1 MYKSISINKNKS
13 VNILDQRLLP
23 FQHKY
28 IKTSDYKEVIKLI
41 KSLAIRGAPAIGVA
55 GAFACFF
62 ALKKLR
68 NKKNYISSI
77 EKSLNQIEKARP
89 TAVNLSWSV
98 ERFRKIMMNN
108 RDLPYLHCIELFY
121 KEANKIYNEEKKVSE
136 RISINGLRL
145 IRNNYKILTHCN
157 TGALATTGPGTA
169 LGIIDYANKKFEN
182 INLYATETR
191 PLNQGSRLTVWESS
205 MKGIDCTLICD
216 SMVSYIINS
225 ENIDIIIVGAD
236 RIAMNGDIA
245 NKIGTY
251 QLAITANY
259 HKIPFYVAAPISTF
273 DMDIVSGDDII
284 IEERSRDEILKLKNI
299 RISKAV
305 KVQNP
310 AFDVTPNN
318 LISGI
323 VTEKGIITKPN
334 LKKIKKF
341 FK

>member
-98 ERFRKIMMNN
+98 ERFRKIIMNN
-108 RDLPYLHCIELFY
+108 RDLSYLHCIELFY

-136 RISINGLRL
+136 RISINGLKL

-216 SMVSYIINS
+216 SMVSYIINY

-323 VTEKGIITKPN
+323 VTEKGIITKPS

>member
-1 MYKSISINKNKS
+1 MKWNKKYDYPTS
-13 VNILDQRLLP
+13 SRATVDGIRRYLLG
-23 FQHKY
+23 
-28 IKTSDYKEVIKLI
+28 E
-41 KSLAIRGAPAIGVA
+41 
-55 GAFACFF
+55 
-62 ALKKLR
+62 KKLP
-68 NKKNYISSI
+68 SVTSI
-77 EKSLNQIEKARP
+77 LQATKSEEDKAALENWKQR
-89 TAVNLSWSV
+89 VG
-98 ERFRKIMMNN
+98 
-108 RDLPYLHCIELFY
+108 Y

-136 RISINGLRL
+136 RISINGLKL

-169 LGIIDYANKKFEN
+169 LGIVDYANKKFEN

-284 IEERSRDEILKLKNI
+284 IEERSRDEILKLKKI

-323 VTEKGIITKPN
+323 VTEKGIITKPS